1 MSKEMREQIDRVL
14 KWKEFLNKNVNIEY
28 KRIENGNVVA
38 ITDGKIIGELSLYD
52 YWTEMEYVDST
63 LKDNIEIPNNFEF
76 VSMIDSEI
84 ENQGIATNMLKYA
97 IDTTDKKGIAISKL
111 FIADEAMH
119 KIMKKL
125 NAISI
130 PDWYL
135 LKK

>member
-1 MSKEMREQIDRVL
+1 MSELKKFISTTIREYLNENIDI
-14 KWKEFLNKNVNIEY
+14 KY
-28 KRIENGNVVA
+28 KRNENGNVIA
-38 ITDGKIIGELSLYD
+38 ISDNKIIGELSLYD
-52 YWTEMEYVDST
+52 YWTEMEYVDNS

-84 ENQGIATNMLKYA
+84 ENQGVATNMLKYA
-97 IDTTDKKGIAISKL
+97 IDSTDKNGIAISKL
-111 FIADEAMH
+111 FIADNAVH

-125 NAISI
+125 NALSI